1 MLKGPGAPVAP
12 TVLLAPLRPQ
22 FGPVDASV
30 RAISV
35 GRPDP
40 SVKPKTTTSGGP
52 MVPPPTRC
60 WGFVRQPVEQ
70 MWTQCGHPV
79 DPWNDASPKAHAIGP
94 GDTLERPGPLPS
106 RGRPASSPGVVAG
119 SARSLGRAHL
129 SARPMALA
137 EPPRIPLAD
146 PQQAGAAK
154 GHPFANC
161 GEHIRGAHRQDRL
174 QRGCI
179 CNDPSKA
186 MRV

>member
-60 WGFVRQPVEQ
+60 WVFVRQPVEQ
-70 MWTQCGHPV
+70 MWTRCGRPV
-79 DPWNDASPKAHAIGP
+79 DPVPIAAIGL
-94 GDTLERPGPLPS
+94 GDTLERPGPWPS
-106 RGRPASSPGVVAG
+106 VGRAVSMPGAVAG
-119 SARSLGRAHL
+119 SAQRLGRAHL
-129 SARPMALA
+129 SAGPMAVA
-137 EPPRIPLAD
+137 EPPRIPRAH
-146 PQQAGAAK
+146 PQYSVATQGGA
-154 GHPFANC
+154 FANC
-161 GEHIRGAHRQDRL
+161 GEHIGGIHRQH
-174 QRGCI
+174 
-179 CNDPSKA
+179 
-186 MRV
+186 

>member
-22 FGPVDASV
+22 SGPVDASV
-30 RAISV
+30 RATSV

-60 WGFVRQPVEQ
+60 WVSVGRPVDQ
-70 MWTQCGHPV
+70 MWTRCGLAV
-79 DPWNDASPKAHAIGP
+79 DPLPIAGIGP

-119 SARSLGRAHL
+119 
-129 SARPMALA
+129 
-137 EPPRIPLAD
+137 
-146 PQQAGAAK
+146 
-154 GHPFANC
+154 
-161 GEHIRGAHRQDRL
+161 
-174 QRGCI
+174 
-179 CNDPSKA
+179 
-186 MRV
+186 